1 MTSLKSIIT
10 DIVTTDFKDMD
21 KKEQT
26 VLSSL
31 AFLKIASGSY
41 YKEQYY
47 TTSLAILK
55 NKYGAIHSNESNDL
69 NNGKANVRRC
79 LYNLHDEYDYPNFDR
94 VNSVQHYFVK
104 PEIINTLNDF
114 SNIIKNSHSVDEYVD
129 NLIDHQNRNKNFLPL
144 IKSFG
149 FLFEKYEEDI
159 LNKEICIK
167 FKERNF
173 SESISSSLC
182 NNYISLYHPSLSEN
196 IIDDNELNEKW
207 LSSKQE
213 KTKAI
218 KKGISKLK
226 NIENMFSLYK
236 EQLGSIEDRI
246 YENKPFLKEQPDINK
261 VEFFYFELTKGEYR
275 NPNIEIN
282 NDIKEDV
289 LNKYNIR
296 MANLNSYDDAEKFFL
311 NKENDL
317 SNYFEPKY
325 YGLDYLNEQA
335 LQVGDKNRSYIVAKY
350 DNETVGYFSFSSS
363 ANNSVSTIKK
373 INNICVKNNF
383 RGMGLAK
390 ILYDKVAKVFID
402 SNKILYNSMYSEQ
415 GKYKLPNLKAK
426 IREQN
431 PDFLMFDTDVGNV
444 SEEKEKI
451 FNTIKNF
458 NIDFLIDLNE
468 AERMKP
474 QKVKQNVKNIKK
486 IYDESVEHMLKNKD
500 FFSVSSNY
508 EEIGHYKAQQLE
520 KLHDLIYKNNNVK
533 LKIK

>member
-1 MTSLKSIIT
+1 MASLKSMIT
-10 DIVTTDFKDMD
+10 DIVTTEFRNMD

-26 VLSSL
+26 ILSSL
-31 AFLKIASGSY
+31 AFLKVATGSY

-55 NKYGAIHSNESNDL
+55 NKYGAIHSNESNDV
-69 NNGKANVRRC
+69 NNGKANFRRC

-104 PEIINTLNDF
+104 PEIIDKLNDF
-114 SNIIKNSHSVDEYVD
+114 HDIVKNSYSVDEYVD
-129 NLIDHQNRNKNFLPL
+129 NLIEVQKRNKDFLPL
-144 IKSFG
+144 VKSFG
-149 FLFEKYEEDI
+149 FLFEKYEDDI
-159 LNKEICIK
+159 LNNEICIK
-167 FKERNF
+167 FKDRNF
-173 SESISSSLC
+173 AESISSTLC
-182 NNYISLYHPSLSEN
+182 NNYISLYHPSLSGK

-213 KTKAI
+213 KTKII
-218 KKGISKLK
+218 KRGISKLK

-236 EQLGSIEDRI
+236 DQLSFIEDNI

-261 VEFFYFELTKGEYR
+261 VEFFYFELKSGEYR
-275 NPNIEIN
+275 NPDIETN

-289 LNKYNIR
+289 LNKHNIR
-296 MANLNSYDDAEKFFL
+296 MTNLKSYEDAENFFL

-325 YGLDYLNEQA
+325 YGLDYVNEQA

-363 ANNSVSTIKK
+363 ANNNESTIKK

-415 GKYKLPNLKAK
+415 GKYKLPDLKTK

-431 PDFLMFDTDVGNV
+431 PEFLMFDTDIGNV
-444 SEEKEKI
+444 SEGKEKI

-458 NIDFLIDLNE
+458 NIDFLIDLSE

-474 QKVKQNVKNIKK
+474 LKVKESVRYIKK
-486 IYDESVEHMLKNKD
+486 IYDESIKYMLENKD

-508 EEIGHYKAQQLE
+508 QGIGEYKAKQLE
-520 KLHDLIYKNNNVK
+520 KMHDLIYKNNTVK
-533 LKIK
+533 LKMK

>member
-1 MTSLKSIIT
+1 MTNLKNMIT
-10 DIVTTDFKDMD
+10 GIVTTEFNSMD
-21 KKEQT
+21 KKEKT

-31 AFLKIASGSY
+31 AFLKIATGAY
-41 YKEQYY
+41 YREQYY

-55 NKYGAIHSNESNDL
+55 NKYGAIHSNESNDV
-69 NNGKANVRRC
+69 NNGKANFRRC

-104 PEIINTLNDF
+104 PEIIDKLNDF
-114 SNIIKNSHSVDEYVD
+114 HDIVKNSHSVDEYVQ
-129 NLIDHQNRNKNFLPL
+129 NLIHYQNKNKDFLPL
-144 IKSFG
+144 VKSFG
-149 FLFEKYEEDI
+149 FLFEKYEDDI
-159 LNKEICIK
+159 LNNEICIK
-167 FKERNF
+167 FKEKDF
-173 SESISSSLC
+173 AKSISSTLC
-182 NNYISLYHPSLSEN
+182 NNYISVYHPLLSEQV
-196 IIDDNELNEKW
+196 IDNDELNEKW

-213 KTKAI
+213 KI
-218 KKGISKLK
+218 KTIKRGISKLK

-236 EQLGSIEDRI
+236 DQLSAIENKI
-246 YENKPFLKEQPDINK
+246 YKNKPFLKEQPDINK
-261 VEFFYFELTKGEYR
+261 VQFFYFELKSGEYR
-275 NPNIEIN
+275 NPDIEKN
-282 NDIKEDV
+282 NDIKEHV
-289 LNKYNIR
+289 LNKHNIR
-296 MANLNSYDDAEKFFL
+296 MANLSSYDDAEKFFL

-325 YGLDYLNEQA
+325 YGLDYVNEQA

-363 ANNSVSTIKK
+363 SNNNESTIKK

-415 GKYKLPNLKAK
+415 GKYKLPDLKTK

-431 PDFLMFDTDVGNV
+431 PGFLMFDTDIGNV

-458 NIDFLIDLNE
+458 NIDFLIDLSE

-474 QKVKQNVKNIKK
+474 LKVKENVKYIKK
-486 IYDESVEHMLKNKD
+486 IYDESIKYMLENKD

-508 EEIGHYKAQQLE
+508 QGIEEYKAKQLE
-520 KLHDLIYKNNNVK
+520 KMHDLIYKNNAVK
-533 LKIK
+533 LKMK